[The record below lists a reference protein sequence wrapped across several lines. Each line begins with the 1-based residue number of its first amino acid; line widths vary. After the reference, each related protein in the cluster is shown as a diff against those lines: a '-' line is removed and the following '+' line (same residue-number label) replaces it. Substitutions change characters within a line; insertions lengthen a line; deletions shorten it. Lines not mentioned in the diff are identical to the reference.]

1 MVAVS
6 LHQIYDRSFG
16 LHSFCASVLW
26 CVGAG
31 HSLCL
36 CTGHRVKD
44 LICGSA
50 LLTEALCWNCHADL
64 GEVSL
69 ES

>member
-1 MVAVS
+1 MIAVS

-16 LHSFCASVLW
+16 LHSFCA
-26 CVGAG
+26 AG

-64 GEVSL
+64 CEVSL